1 MIYFDNAATSF
12 PKAPTIKE
20 TFSDY
25 FDNFAV
31 NINRGTYSSSY
42 ILEEKIFSTREKIK
56 KFFKADN
63 TYDVIFTSGVTHSL
77 NLFINSVL
85 KEGDE
90 VLVSPLEHNA
100 VMRPLVYL
108 IKIRQIGYKVLD
120 GIPKVGIIKDSE
132 NYSIEDVLLRSITA
146 RTKAVII
153 NHASNV
159 TGATNDIYKI
169 GKVLK
174 QINSTRSD
182 KNKILFCIDCAGSA
196 GNTDIDT
203 ARTNADFVAFPSHK
217 GLLSLPGSGGAIV
230 KKTIFSSLSPLIFGG
245 TGSRSDSFEMPESF
259 PDKLEAGTQNI
270 FGILAL
276 SSSIDYINDVG
287 LFNIINRKKQLRGY
301 FIDGILNSDLSKAFT
316 IEGFDNNR
324 RDYYTAVVSITHNV
338 KDIAEIAYI
347 LDKDYGISTR
357 VGLHC
362 SPLAH
367 KSIGTFDRGGTLRF
381 SFSHFNTE
389 SEIDECLKALRFFL

>member
-12 PKAPTIKE
+12 PKAPTIKKE
-20 TFSDY
+20 FAEY

-31 NINRGTYSSSY
+31 NINRGTYSSAYS
-42 ILEEKIFSTREKIK
+42 LEERIFETREKIK

-63 TYDVIFTSGVTHSL
+63 TYETIFTSGVTHSL
-77 NLFINSVL
+77 NLFIDSVL

-100 VMRPLVYL
+100 VMRPLFYL

-132 NYSIEDVLLRSITA
+132 NYSVEDALLKNITA
-146 RTKAVII
+146 RTRAVII

-159 TGATNDIYKI
+159 TGAINDIYKI
-169 GKVLK
+169 GEVLK

-182 KNKILFCIDCAGSA
+182 KNKILFCIDTAGSA
-196 GNTDIDT
+196 GNVNIEVS
-203 ARTNADFVAFPSHK
+203 RTNADFVAFPSHK
-217 GLLSLPGSGGAIV
+217 GLLALSGSGGAIV
-230 KKTIFSSLSPLIFGG
+230 KKSLFDSLSPLIFGG

-276 SSSIDYINDVG
+276 SSSLDYINDVG
-287 LFNIINRKKQLRGY
+287 FTNIINCKKQLLGY
-301 FIDGILNSDLSKAFT
+301 FIDGILNSELAEMFT

-324 RDYYTAVVSITHNV
+324 RDAYTAVVSLTHKV

-367 KSIGTFDRGGTLRF
+367 KTIGTFDRGGTLRF

-389 SEIDECLKALRFFL
+389 SEIDVCLKALRSFL